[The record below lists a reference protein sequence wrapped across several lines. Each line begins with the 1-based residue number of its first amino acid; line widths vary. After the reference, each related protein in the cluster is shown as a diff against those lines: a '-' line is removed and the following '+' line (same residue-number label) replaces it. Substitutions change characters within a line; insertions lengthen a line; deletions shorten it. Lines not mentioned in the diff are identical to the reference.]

1 MATMMEDTVLKT
13 LAVAPRDDA
22 STNSSRG
29 DRINVAESKVMV
41 INILDDLQG
50 HQLLRCGRSDRNT
63 SHRKHSNR
71 YAAYDKTHKTLSIEC
86 CHS

>member
-1 MATMMEDTVLKT
+1 
-13 LAVAPRDDA
+13 
-22 STNSSRG
+22 
-29 DRINVAESKVMV
+29 MV